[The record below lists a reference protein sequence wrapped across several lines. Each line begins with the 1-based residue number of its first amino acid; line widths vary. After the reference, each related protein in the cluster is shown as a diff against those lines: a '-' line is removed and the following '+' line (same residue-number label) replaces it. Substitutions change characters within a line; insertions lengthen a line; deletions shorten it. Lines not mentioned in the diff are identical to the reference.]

1 MLLFELIKCIVIC
14 LSKGERPFKC
24 NSCQAAFTR
33 NFLLQKHFARAHKK
47 VSEDE
52 SKKLENH
59 VHANVTEIKLKM
71 KELECQREH
80 SKSASDNDSQ

>member
-1 MLLFELIKCIVIC
+1 MIFLF
-14 LSKGERPFKC
+14 KGERPFKC

-47 VSEDE
+47 ISEDE

-71 KELECQREH
+71 KELECQQER
-80 SKSASDNDSQ
+80 KSASDNDSQ

>member
-1 MLLFELIKCIVIC
+1 MLLIVLIKCITIC
-14 LSKGERPFKC
+14 LFKGERPFKC

-52 SKKLENH
+52 SKQLENH

-80 SKSASDNDSQ
+80 SKSMSDNDSQ